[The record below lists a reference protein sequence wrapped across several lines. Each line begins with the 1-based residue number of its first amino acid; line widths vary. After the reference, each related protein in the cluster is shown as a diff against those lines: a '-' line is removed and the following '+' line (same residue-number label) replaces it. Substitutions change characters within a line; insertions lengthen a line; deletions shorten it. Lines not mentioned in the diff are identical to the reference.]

1 MMTEQMRA
9 LSAMM
14 EQSQWRAE
22 KEIKEKQLSHFD
34 ALLSHACQTVPF
46 YRENYQSLLH
56 QHGNNIHAYPV
67 LTRDIVQAAK
77 DNLVSEKIP
86 ETHGGQYQQYTSGS
100 TGKAVRIIATDF
112 TRLFYDAIMLRE
124 HNWHQ
129 RDLMKKL
136 FSIRWE
142 KRGVGEFPGIMQNSW
157 GPPVNQYKETG
168 SSIFM
173 NVACSTENQ
182 IDAILYHQP
191 EYILSYPSQFAALA
205 EYCIDNN
212 ILFSFVEE
220 IRSTGE
226 TFSDGYKRVINQAWP
241 HVKITDVYS
250 SVEIGIIA
258 QQCSDGN
265 YHVNAEGVL
274 LEIIDDDGQAC
285 QQGRVLVTSLMN
297 YATPLIRYE
306 IGDYAEWG
314 QPCACGRGLPVIK
327 KIFGRKRNRLYF
339 PNGESRFPYLGERED
354 MHRVTTAI
362 RKFQIVQ
369 HTKSE
374 IEIKVVVRESIP
386 ATVLSKLIKLM
397 QKNLGY
403 PFDISVTFH
412 DDLPVGPTGK
422 FEEFVTN
429 VTE

>member
-9 LSAMM
+9 LNAMM
-14 EQSQWRAE
+14 EQSQWRSE
-22 KEIKEKQLSHFD
+22 KEIREKQLSHFD

-46 YRENYQSLLH
+46 YRENYQSLFH

-67 LTRDIVQAAK
+67 LTRDIIQATK

-86 ETHGGQYQQYTSGS
+86 DTHGGQYPQYTSGS

-142 KRGVGEFPGIMQNSW
+142 KRGIGEFPGILQNSW
-157 GPPVNQYKETG
+157 GPPVSQYKNTDA
-168 SSIFM
+168 SVFM

-182 IDAILYHQP
+182 IDAILYHKP

-205 EYCIDNN
+205 EYCLDHH
-212 ILFSFVEE
+212 ILFPFVEE

-226 TFSDGYKRVINQAWP
+226 SFSDGYKHVINQAWP

-250 SVEIGIIA
+250 SVELGIIA
-258 QQCSDGN
+258 QQCSEKGN

-274 LEIIDDDGQAC
+274 VEIVD
-285 QQGRVLVTSLMN
+285 QGRVLVTSLMN

-314 QPCACGRGLPVIK
+314 NPCECGRGLPVIR
-327 KIFGRKRNRLYF
+327 KIFGRKRNRLVF

-374 IEIKVVVRESIP
+374 IEIKVVVRESISS
-386 ATVLSKLIKLM
+386 AVVREVIELM

-403 PFDISVTFH
+403 PFNINVTFH

-422 FEEFVTN
+422 FEEFVSC
-429 VTE
+429 VG